1 MKQKLIDTGELP
13 EQKLERHKA
22 EFIKTYG
29 MGLAFFRDFTQ
40 GVSFFLNDV
49 IGTMFYSAVFY
60 GAFYLT
66 EMRFP
71 ELDKTRF

>member
-29 MGLAFFRDFTQ
+29 MGLALGEIGWIEYRGSGEYQEDISAGRWNKSDFIYKSVLLAIK
-40 GVSFFLNDV
+40 G
-49 IGTMFYSAVFY
+49 
-60 GAFYLT
+60 
-66 EMRFP
+66 
-71 ELDKTRF
+71 